1 MSMPD
6 ETTRSTARPMPSRFG
21 IGLNVLLQVVLG
33 IAICIG
39 VNYLSFHT
47 YARWDLSPSGGFTLS
62 SSTENFLHKQSKE
75 IEITVLLSRGSKLYG
90 EVQSLVEEYR
100 RNGKN
105 LIKVEFVDPSRDL
118 ERAEQIKLENKI
130 TLTTSGI
137 LVKANK
143 GLRFLPEND
152 LVVQSPG
159 MDADHPTLDFRGE
172 DAVTSAIVGLLEGAQ
187 RKFYFISG
195 KGARAEAGAS
205 EALQTLKDLGRQ
217 QNFEVLGLNMGEGP
231 IPADANGL
239 LFVGPKYD
247 VSERELGMLQNYWT
261 QKRAAMLFLLDP
273 AAETP
278 RLDGFLRA
286 NGISP
291 RGDRVLFAEST
302 SAGPRKE
309 FSVQAG
315 FAKDTPITR
324 PVQDASTTLAGQT
337 QSLEIA
343 SQASKLSE
351 LGLEVKPLLIASPRY
366 WGERSY
372 LDDLPI
378 AGEGDTKPPVHLAA
392 SIERG
397 AVQDERL
404 RVDSARLVV
413 VGNATLLDPQTRL
426 AVNQDF
432 LAASLNWML
441 NRERLI
447 GITPKR
453 KHQYRVQLS
462 DHQRE
467 LLFWIT
473 TLCAPALVLGIGFS
487 VWAKRRSL

>member
-1 MSMPD
+1 MPD
-6 ETTRSTARPMPSRFG
+6 DPPSPALKPMPSRLG
-21 IGLNVLLQVVLG
+21 IGFNVVLQVGLG
-33 IAICIG
+33 IAICLGI
-39 VNYLSFHT
+39 NFLSFRN
-47 YARWDLSPSGGFTLS
+47 YSRWDLSPSGGFTLS
-62 SSTENFLHKQSKE
+62 SSTENFLRKLSKDV
-75 IEITVLLSRGSKLYG
+75 EITVLISRGSNLYS
-90 EVQSLVEEYR
+90 EVQALTDEYR

-130 TLTTSGI
+130 TLQTSGI

-172 DAVTSAIVGLLEGAQ
+172 DAVTSAIVGLIEGTH
-187 RKFYFISG
+187 RTFYFISG
-195 KGARAEAGAS
+195 KGSRAEAGGNN
-205 EALQTLKDLGRQ
+205 ETLNLLKELGRQ
-217 QNFEVLGLNMGEGP
+217 QNFEVLGLNLSEVTT

-247 VSERELGMLQNYWT
+247 LSERELALLQAYWS
-261 QKRAAMLFLLDP
+261 QKRAAALFLLDP

-286 NGISP
+286 NGVSP
-291 RGDRVLFAEST
+291 RGDRVLYAEST
-302 SAGPRKE
+302 SAGPKKVL
-309 FSVQAG
+309 SVETG
-315 FAKDTPITR
+315 FARESPITR
-324 PVQDASTTLAGQT
+324 PVQDATTTLAGQT
-337 QSLEIA
+337 QSLEISA
-343 SQASKLSE
+343 SEGGLRE
-351 LGLEVKPLLIASPRY
+351 LGLEVKPLMIASPRY
-366 WGERSY
+366 WGEQSY
-372 LDDLPI
+372 LDDLPV
-378 AGEGDTKPPVHLAA
+378 AGEGDAKPPLHLAA
-392 SIERG
+392 SVERG

-413 VGNATLLDPQTRL
+413 VGNATLLDPQTRV
-426 AVNQDF
+426 AENQDF

-453 KHQYRVQLS
+453 KHQYRVQLT
-462 DHQRE
+462 DRQRD

-473 TLCAPALVLGIGFS
+473 ALCAPAVVLGIGFS
-487 VWAKRRSL
+487 VWAKRRAT